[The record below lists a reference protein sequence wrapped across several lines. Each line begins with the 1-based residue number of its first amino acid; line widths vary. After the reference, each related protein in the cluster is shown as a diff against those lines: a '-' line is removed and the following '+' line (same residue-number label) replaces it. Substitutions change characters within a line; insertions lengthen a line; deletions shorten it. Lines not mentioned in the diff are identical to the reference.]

1 MANPVRI
8 TCACGST
15 LNLSGLY
22 LHRKTIKHT
31 EYMKAQQN
39 TPYKCGETKAKMA
52 ADADDAVMRTTGIS
66 YAIDRKRI
74 AEARLAEKD
83 AFAAAAKAKKVRDD
97 WIKKTTAEEVEAEK
111 ARTRE
116 LAERARVMSG
126 LQLERI
132 RKAAAART
140 AAAEEAA
147 DTEEE
152 EEEEEEEKTELA
164 TTIETI
170 EAEAKAAIEKINAN
184 MQARMAAA
192 KEAAENEYNEE
203 EEAQAEY
210 VLAYD
215 EYHTMRKAA
224 GAAKAA
230 ADEAITQWK
239 KAKQVLI
246 EVEIRI
252 AANRRFDREAESTD
266 DEE

>member
-8 TCACGST
+8 TCECGSM
-15 LNLSGLY
+15 LNKSGLY

-66 YAIDRKRI
+66 YAIDRERI
-74 AEARLAEKD
+74 AEARLAEKE

-147 DTEEE
+147 DTEE